1 MIFNGGQKIDKKDI
15 KSVSLAL
22 KNSLIT
28 SGPLVKEFE
37 EKIKKYVNSKFALT
51 CSSGTSAIHLAFE
64 AINVSSGDVVI
75 MPSINFISSFNIAKL
90 TRAKVYLTDV
100 DNKTGQM
107 TPKNLIDCIKKN
119 NLKKIKAVITMYLG
133 GSPEH
138 ISSFNSLKKKYK
150 FFWIEDA
157 CHAFGSSY
165 FYKKGNRPLLIL

>member
-119 NLKKIKAVITMYLG
+119 NLKKILRV
-133 GSPEH
+133 SFD
-138 ISSFNSLKKKYK
+138 ISSLVIISYLSKY
-150 FFWIEDA
+150 
-157 CHAFGSSY
+157 C
-165 FYKKGNRPLLIL
+165 